1 MIRRGA
7 CSLSGSHLGSTNGQ
21 FPLSRPVPKLPSSDC
36 YQPLRYLQ
44 LNRLFDFEPAA
55 SSSLGA
61 PNDVNNN
68 QPPHFRLQEN
78 NYSSG
83 DDEHRFDDTASS
95 LCKQAIDSI
104 PTTHTN
110 SRTTRS
116 TRLDSQPSH
125 PVPQAT
131 LPSSPPMT
139 TLPLHLGFNIQP

>member
-1 MIRRGA
+1 VLPISKPPRLNKR
-7 CSLSGSHLGSTNGQ
+7 SIPSFSPS
-21 FPLSRPVPKLPSSDC
+21 PKATELRLLPTTTL
-36 YQPLRYLQ
+36 PQ
-44 LNRLFDFEPAA
+44 LNRLFDFEPAT

-83 DDEHRFDDTASS
+83 DDEHRFDDTVSS